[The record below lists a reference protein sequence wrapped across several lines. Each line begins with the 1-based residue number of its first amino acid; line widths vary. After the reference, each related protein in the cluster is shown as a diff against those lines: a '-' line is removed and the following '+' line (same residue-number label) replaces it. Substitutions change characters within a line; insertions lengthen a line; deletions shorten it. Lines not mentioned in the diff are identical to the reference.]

1 MTDLILGVDPG
12 TRLCGW
18 GVVRNGE
25 ELVALGVIEASE
37 SLPIEQRLR
46 IMFEGLQAVIAAH
59 HPGLVAVEGAFFG
72 KNVRSAI
79 RLGEGR
85 ATALVAAALADLP
98 VVELPASSVKK
109 AVVGHGAATKEQV
122 RTALEATLRGNLRE
136 KAKDLPLDA
145 TDALALAVAAHVRGS
160 APGGARRSKRRGRW
174 TSEDLAR
181 LGMEEERG

>member
-12 TRLCGW
+12 TRVCGW
-18 GVVRNGE
+18 GVVRRGE
-25 ELVALGVIEASE
+25 ELVALGVIEAPE

-46 IMFEGLQAVIAAH
+46 TVFQGLVAVIAAH
-59 HPGLVAVEGAFFG
+59 GPGLVAVEEAFFG

-85 ATALVAAALADLP
+85 ATALVAAALANVP
-98 VVELPASSVKK
+98 VVELPASLVKK
-109 AVVGHGAATKEQV
+109 AVTGHGAATKEQV
-122 RTALEATLRGNLRE
+122 KTALEATLKGDLRE
-136 KAKDLPLDA
+136 RAKDLPLDA
-145 TDALALAVAAHVRGS
+145 TDALALAFAAHARGS
-160 APGGARRSKRRGRW
+160 APGGPRRRSKGRGW